1 MWRSVQTSPSY
12 RAWLESNETIKIAPS
27 GQRLH
32 KDSAKGDAAGI
43 ADEEPMKLADLQKEM
58 RRRRKVKDEE
68 ITPVLMMPPKA
79 RDPLAEAEK
88 FAMSL

>member
-43 ADEEPMKLADLQKEM
+43 ADEGPMKLADLQKEM

-68 ITPVLMMPPKA
+68 ITPVPPKA